1 MEDILAEARRRAPI
15 EDRPAPKP
23 EPPISMT
30 PTGRSPRRPGLG
42 SGYRQAAPH
51 DTTSLPPGSD
61 GWSSLLKMQ
70 KVARQ
75 LHEHKGYYWRKWRQA
90 MRQAL
95 RRRRRPPTPTK
106 RQ

>member
-30 PTGRSPRRPGLG
+30 PTIHQI
-42 SGYRQAAPH
+42 QAAERWCRAVQLADNRFP
-51 DTTSLPPGSD
+51 TLVGGVTFPP
-61 GWSSLLKMQ
+61 SLLKMQ